1 MNRNNH
7 PRHRSFK
14 RLLGLLIA
22 GVSCHGVAYAQSAAC
37 ASNEVVQD
45 LSADTNPWTAGSLVY
60 SANIGTGASAL
71 SITASATN
79 NNWASGYPTVQS
91 TGAIGTTF
99 SFLADHPNVTASNTM
114 TFTFSKPVNRLR
126 ITATDLDHFGSFD
139 HYADRVVVSGLAPAG
154 GTVLPTV
161 TAASAKVLV
170 SGNAAFASAAAID
183 ECTFDQSDCNAT
195 YDFSAP
201 ITTLTVV
208 YANQVP
214 PAQNDPTPQLIG
226 VKFGGFCV
234 QNPNAALTK
243 TAPVSASVGTAFNFG
258 LAVSNPGSAA
268 TTSPPGALQVT
279 DVINANLLTINGIT
293 PAAGWTCT
301 PNSGFPINAGNVT
314 VTCTASG
321 AVNAGVVNQ
330 SVATIN
336 VTAKAGALPGPVANT
351 ANIPAGSGGDIDNAD
366 NSSSTSTSL
375 AVIADLV
382 LTKTNTPGLNG
393 NVDQAA
399 DTLVSGTTAVYSITV
414 SNAGPGTVAN
424 AVVTDPVPTNLTCTT
439 ASCTASGGAAC
450 PVPTGAAL
458 VAALQGAGATV
469 PTLPNSGAVT
479 ITLTCS
485 VL

>member
-7 PRHRSFK
+7 RRYRSFK
-14 RLLGLLIA
+14 RLVGLLIA
-22 GVSCHGVAYAQSAAC
+22 GVSCHGVAYAQSVAC
-37 ASNEVVQD
+37 APNEVVQD
-45 LSADTNPWTAGSLVY
+45 LSADDNPWTAGSLVY
-60 SANIGTGASAL
+60 SANIGTAASAL
-71 SITASATN
+71 SITATSTN
-79 NNWASGYPTVQS
+79 NNWASGYPGVLA

-114 TFTFSKPVNRLR
+114 TFTFSKPINKLRL
-126 ITATDLDHFGSFD
+126 TATDLDHYGDID
-139 HYADRVVVSGLAPAG
+139 HYADRVTVSGLAPTG

-170 SGNAAFASAAAID
+170 SGNAAFAAASAID

-208 YANQVP
+208 YSNQVP
-214 PAQNDPTPQLIG
+214 PAQNNPTPQLIG
-226 VKFGGFCV
+226 LKFGGFCV
-234 QNPNAALTK
+234 QNPNAAVTK
-243 TAPVSASVGTAFNFG
+243 TAPASASVGTAFNFG
-258 LAVSNPGSAA
+258 LTVSNPGSAA
-268 TTSPPGALQVT
+268 TAPPAAALQVT

-293 PAAGWTCT
+293 PAAGWACT

-321 AVNAGVVNQ
+321 AVDAGVVNQ
-330 SVATIN
+330 PVATIN

-375 AVIADLV
+375 ALIADLV
-382 LTKTNTPGLNG
+382 LTKTNTPGVNG

-399 DTLVSGTTAVYSITV
+399 DTVVSGATTAYSITV

-469 PTLPNSGAVT
+469 PTLPSSGAVT

>member
-7 PRHRSFK
+7 RRYRSFK
-14 RLLGLLIA
+14 RLVGLLIA
-22 GVSCHGVAYAQSAAC
+22 GVSCHGVAYAQSVAC
-37 ASNEVVQD
+37 APNEVVQD
-45 LSADTNPWTAGSLVY
+45 LSADDNPWTAGSLVY

-71 SITASATN
+71 SIVANSTS
-79 NNWASGYPTVQS
+79 NNWASGYPTVQA

-99 SFLADHPNVTASNTM
+99 SFLADHPDVTASNTM
-114 TFTFSKPVNRLR
+114 TFTFSKPINKLRL
-126 ITATDLDHFGSFD
+126 TATDLDHFGGTD
-139 HYADRVVVSGLAPAG
+139 HYADRVTVSGLAPTG
-154 GTVLPTV
+154 GTVTPTV
-161 TAASAKVLV
+161 TAASAMVTV
-170 SGNAAFASAAAID
+170 SGNAAFASAAATD

-201 ITTLTVV
+201 ITTLTVI
-208 YANQVP
+208 YSNQAP

-226 VKFGGFCV
+226 LKFGGFCV

-243 TAPVSASVGTAFNFG
+243 TAPASASVGTAFNFG

-293 PAAGWTCT
+293 PASGWTCT

-314 VTCTASG
+314 VTCAANG
-321 AVNAGVVNQ
+321 DVNAGVVNQ

-351 ANIPAGSGGDIDNAD
+351 ANITAGSGGDIDSAD

-375 AVIADLV
+375 ALIADLV
-382 LTKTNTPGLNG
+382 LTKTNTPGVNG
-393 NVDQAA
+393 NVDQTA
-399 DTLVSGTTAVYSITV
+399 DTVVSGATAVYTITV
-414 SNAGPGTVAN
+414 SNAGPDTVAN
-424 AVVTDPVPTNLTCTT
+424 AVVTDPVPTNLTCAT

-450 PVPTGAAL
+450 PV
-458 VAALQGAGATV
+458 
-469 PTLPNSGAVT
+469 
-479 ITLTCS
+479 
-485 VL
+485 